1 VIVIVAMTHETNRP
15 AGRKKRVREETEDRE
30 REREEQLLFNWP
42 FRVFSFSALS
52 SGSKA

>member
-1 VIVIVAMTHETNRP
+1 MTHETNRP
-15 AGRKKRVREETEDRE
+15 AGRKKRVREETED